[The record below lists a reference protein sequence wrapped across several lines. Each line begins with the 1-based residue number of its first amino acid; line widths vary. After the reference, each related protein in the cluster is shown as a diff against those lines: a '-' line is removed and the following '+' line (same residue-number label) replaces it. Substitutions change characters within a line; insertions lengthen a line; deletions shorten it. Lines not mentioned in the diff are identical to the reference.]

1 LQNII
6 SSYESKKFLGTQ
18 PYIEEETFFTTF
30 SALLVNINSNYQKT
44 ILLSLGFFMLLII
57 MAVFHENGILNA
69 YRFEQEQ
76 VKMKEGNGKLKQQND
91 LLRQEITA
99 LKSDPY
105 AIEKIAREK
114 LNLAKTGDQIYRIV
128 STQSKI
134 PPIK

>member
-1 LQNII
+1 M
-6 SSYESKKFLGTQ
+6 
-18 PYIEEETFFTTF
+18 
-30 SALLVNINSNYQKT
+30 NINSNYQKI
-44 ILLSLGFFMLLII
+44 ILLGLGFFMLLMT

-76 VKMKEGNGKLKQQND
+76 VKMKEGNDVLRKQNI
-91 LLRQEITA
+91 LLQKNILA

-128 STQSKI
+128 STQAKLSSEK
-134 PPIK
+134 

>member
-1 LQNII
+1 M
-6 SSYESKKFLGTQ
+6 
-18 PYIEEETFFTTF
+18 
-30 SALLVNINSNYQKT
+30 NINSNYQKT

-69 YRFEQEQ
+69 YRFELEQ
-76 VKMKEGNGKLKQQND
+76 VKMKEGNEGLKQQND

-114 LNLAKTGDQIYRIV
+114 LNLAKAGDQIYLIV
-128 STQSKI
+128 SMQSKL

>member
-1 LQNII
+1 M
-6 SSYESKKFLGTQ
+6 
-18 PYIEEETFFTTF
+18 
-30 SALLVNINSNYQKT
+30 LVNFNSNYQKI

-76 VKMKEGNGKLKQQND
+76 VKMKKTNDGLKTQNEF
-91 LLRQEITA
+91 LRQEIVA

-114 LNLAKTGDQIYRIV
+114 LNLVKSGDKVYRIV
-128 STQSKI
+128 STQSKF
-134 PPIK
+134 PPTK

>member
-1 LQNII
+1 M
-6 SSYESKKFLGTQ
+6 
-18 PYIEEETFFTTF
+18 
-30 SALLVNINSNYQKT
+30 NINSNYQKT

-76 VKMKEGNGKLKQQND
+76 VKMKEGNEGLKQQND

-114 LNLAKTGDQIYRIV
+114 LNLAQTGDIIYRIV
-128 STQSKI
+128 SKQSKL